1 MNESLLY
8 LLLDIACIGFP
19 FLASFFPQNAFYKDW
34 KFVFPAILSVA
45 VFFLIWDY
53 FFTEAGI
60 WGFNPVYLTGMYLIN
75 LPIEEVLFFICVPYA
90 CIFTYFAIRFHIK
103 RDPFAKIN
111 HIITIVLAIAL
122 LAIGMVTFGRWYTSV
137 TFILTGLYLLLV
149 FFRKWDVS
157 YIYFSYLAIIPL
169 FLLSNGVLTGSFTEA
184 PIVWYNDEFNLGRRI
199 FTIPVEDLFYGFLL
213 VMLNIQLYRWFKL
226 KYSLRP

>member
-1 MNESLLY
+1 M
-8 LLLDIACIGFP
+8 
-19 FLASFFPQNAFYKDW
+19 
-34 KFVFPAILSVA
+34 
-45 VFFLIWDY
+45 
-53 FFTEAGI
+53 
-60 WGFNPVYLTGMYLIN
+60 
-75 LPIEEVLFFICVPYA
+75 
-90 CIFTYFAIRFHIK
+90 
-103 RDPFAKIN
+103 
-111 HIITIVLAIAL
+111 
-122 LAIGMVTFGRWYTSV
+122 
-137 TFILTGLYLLLV
+137 LYLLLV

-213 VMLNIQLYRWFKL
+213 VMLNIQLYRRFKL